1 VIGVQQ
7 QIAIIQPERPS
18 RVLTAATHLLAL
30 TQDTKTLQLTIPLP
44 FVDVVPRFQDF
55 DDSRF
60 AEARIVVQEAW
71 SRSEVAKD
79 IFIQPEIWRS
89 PEKLSQYPIPW
100 RRCVR

>member
-1 VIGVQQ
+1 MIGVHQ
-7 QIAIIQPERPS
+7 QIAIVQPERSS
-18 RVLTAATHLLAL
+18 RVPTAATHRLAL
-30 TQDTKTLQLTIPLP
+30 TQDTKTLQFAVSLL

-60 AEARIVVQEAW
+60 AEARRVVQEAW
-71 SRSEVAKD
+71 SRSEVARNV
-79 IFIQPEIWRS
+79 FIQPEIWRS